1 MNKNDW
7 IAGDSLS
14 PEVKRQVDMIETI
27 IKSRVAIG
35 AQVSRSRV
43 VNSLRESV
51 CELVYFLIYRVI
63 HHILF
68 IVL

>member
-1 MNKNDW
+1 
-7 IAGDSLS
+7 
-14 PEVKRQVDMIETI
+14 MIETI

-63 HHILF
+63 HHILL